1 VQEGTAGSALPG
13 TAVSR
18 AVAEDAVAVGESRS
32 WPRSRSRFWARSMSL
47 LESVAAL
54 WFSGESIACLL
65 AVTVL
70 RVLHLVASGAF
81 IFFRGGV
88 AVAASPVAAA
98 VAGEGAAVAEAPAVV
113 LAAAAPVK
121 GTAVAKAAAV
131 ALAAAAPLEGA
142 AVTEAAAVVLAAAA
156 SVLGFVAAVALA
168 AAMDGAAAV
177 GPGSEA
183 CLPPCIRWAPLCL
196 LWENCCFPA
205 AEGDLL
211 NTSPRFQ
218 LNPGPHTP
226 LNTLPVYSKQV
237 GGH

>member
-1 VQEGTAGSALPG
+1 MQEGAAGSALPG

-32 WPRSRSRFWARSMSL
+32 RSRSRSRFLARSRSL

-81 IFFRGGV
+81 IFFRSGV

-121 GTAVAKAAAV
+121 GAAVAEAAAV

-142 AVTEAAAVVLAAAA
+142 AVTEAAAA

-183 CLPPCIRWAPLCL
+183 CFFCLFSQASLLSLLYCCL
-196 LWENCCFPA
+196 LALGGRLFVFI
-205 AEGDLL
+205 GKTVVSLQL
-211 NTSPRFQ
+211 KVTSS
-218 LNPGPHTP
+218 TP
-226 LNTLPVYSKQV
+226 PLDSS
-237 GGH
+237 

>member
-1 VQEGTAGSALPG
+1 VKEGAAGSALPG
-13 TAVSR
+13 TTVSR

-32 WPRSRSRFWARSMSL
+32 RSKSRSRFWARSRSL
-47 LESVAAL
+47 LESVAVL
-54 WFSGESIACLL
+54 WFSGEATACLL

-81 IFFRGGV
+81 IFFQGGV

-113 LAAAAPVK
+113 LAAA
-121 GTAVAKAAAV
+121 VAKAAAV

-142 AVTEAAAVVLAAAA
+142 AVPEAAAVVLAAAA

-168 AAMDGAAAV
+168 AAV
-177 GPGSEA
+177 GPGPEA
-183 CLPPCIRWAPLCL
+183 CLFCLFSQASLLSLLYCCL
-196 LWENCCFPA
+196 LA
-205 AEGDLL
+205 L
-211 NTSPRFQ
+211 
-218 LNPGPHTP
+218 
-226 LNTLPVYSKQV
+226 

>member
-1 VQEGTAGSALPG
+1 
-13 TAVSR
+13 
-18 AVAEDAVAVGESRS
+18 
-32 WPRSRSRFWARSMSL
+32 M
-47 LESVAAL
+47 
-54 WFSGESIACLL
+54 
-65 AVTVL
+65 L

-88 AVAASPVAAA
+88 AVASSPVAAV
-98 VAGEGAAVAEAPAVV
+98 VACEGAAVAEAPAVF

-121 GTAVAKAAAV
+121 GAAVAKDAAV

-156 SVLGFVAAVALA
+156 SILGFVAVVALA
-168 AAMDGAAAV
+168 AAMDEAAAV
-177 GPGSEA
+177 GLGSLLLVQPSLSPLSVVL
-183 CLPPCIRWAPLCL
+183 LPPCIRLVPLCL

-218 LNPGPHTP
+218 LYPGPDTP
-226 LNTLPVYSKQV
+226 LNTLLVYSKQA
-237 GGH
+237 GGHCRAGRVVLSVRGGRSLLSICHLSPPMTPLYHTEEGGY

>member
-1 VQEGTAGSALPG
+1 MQEGAAGSALPG
-13 TAVSR
+13 TTVSR
-18 AVAEDAVAVGESRS
+18 AVAEDAVAVSRS
-32 WPRSRSRFWARSMSL
+32 LF
-47 LESVAAL
+47 ESVAAL
-54 WFSGESIACLL
+54 WFSGEALACLL

-70 RVLHLVASGAF
+70 RILHLVASGAF

-121 GTAVAKAAAV
+121 GAAVAKASAV

-142 AVTEAAAVVLAAAA
+142 AVTEAAPVVLAAAA

-168 AAMDGAAAV
+168 AAMDEAAAV

-183 CLPPCIRWAPLCL
+183 CLFCLFSQASLLSLLYCCL
-196 LWENCCFPA
+196 LALGGRLFVFF
-205 AEGDLL
+205 GKTVVSLQL
-211 NTSPRFQ
+211 KVTSS
-218 LNPGPHTP
+218 TP
-226 LNTLPVYSKQV
+226 PLDSS
-237 GGH
+237 